1 MLWMFNN
8 VVLDLCRLV
17 WRHFPHWYRFQNNR
31 NIYRR
36 SSTSMLHRHLS
47 TIARKRQTLNFTY
60 RFFVVRPHT
69 LGRPSLRQ
77 SSHHH
82 LFFPSASVLILR
94 HNTWML
100 PCFLSKQ
107 GCDSTHWAERE
118 SSTWWEPHS
127 RPKADYLYGTKTQHI
142 YIPKSQISAPSKLNG
157 GNTDAQSCWFED
169 FYLRQQDHTSIKLL
183 LRYHFL
189 IEDVFLHES

>member
-36 SSTSMLHRHLS
+36 SSTSMLHRHLY

-82 LFFPSASVLILR
+82 LFFPPASVLILR

-118 SSTWWEPHS
+118 RARLGESLTVVL
-127 RPKADYLYGTKTQHI
+127 KLIIFMAQ
-142 YIPKSQISAPSKLNG
+142 KLN
-157 GNTDAQSCWFED
+157 TFISPKVKYLLPQS
-169 FYLRQQDHTSIKLL
+169 
-183 LRYHFL
+183 
-189 IEDVFLHES
+189 